1 MQQTFDERNRNLI
14 VNIDGEL
21 VHRDKAGIS
30 PFDSAGS
37 GYPLLGQ
44 GRS

>member
-1 MQQTFDERNRNLI
+1 MLQTFDERNRDLL

-30 PFDSAGS
+30 P
-37 GYPLLGQ
+37 
-44 GRS
+44 